1 MSEIA
6 VRDYP
11 WQELPRARR
20 AALGVIAALRSELGA
35 DAAGAL
41 ARWGAA
47 GARPLAARL
56 VAARVLSVE
65 EGPRGVAA
73 VALRGPD
80 GVRASLAFDHRTL
93 GAVLGLLS
101 GAEPQAVVAAGALE
115 RGLCIY
121 AVASFLSELGAACA
135 WSVEVEEP
143 QGEAGSVLV
152 EAELELGASRGLA
165 WLGLDASSLAKL
177 RARAYPT
184 PAALERTTRLAGVR
198 LRCAVEL
205 GRLSLATREL
215 ASLGPGDLLVS
226 PECPREA
233 DSHPCLLR
241 VGAGGFP
248 GLATVGAAG
257 SLRIE
262 EPYRR
267 GGLGMTSEGA
277 KRGELADDLPV
288 ELTIELG
295 RLSLSAAQVLALE
308 PGDVLALNRPLR
320 AAVELRVG
328 DRPVARGELCDV
340 EGEAGVRLLEVY

>member
-1 MSEIA
+1 MPEIA

-41 ARWGAA
+41 VRWAAA
-47 GARPLAARL
+47 GARPLAAGL
-56 VAARVLSVE
+56 VAARVLEAE
-65 EGPRGVAA
+65 EGPRGAAA

-80 GVRASLAFDHRTL
+80 GTSATLALDHRTL

-101 GAEPQAVVAAGALE
+101 GAEPPVVVAAGALE
-115 RGLCIY
+115 RGLVIY
-121 AVASFLSELGAACA
+121 AVASLLSELGAACA
-135 WSVEVEEP
+135 WSVDVSEP
-143 QGEAGSVLV
+143 EGGAGRVLV
-152 EAELELGASRGLA
+152 EAELALGAARGLA
-165 WLGLDASSLAKL
+165 WLGLDATSLARL
-177 RARAYPT
+177 RARARPT
-184 PAALERTTRLAGVR
+184 PETLERTSRLAGLR

-205 GRLSLATREL
+205 GRLSLTTAEL

-233 DSHPCLLR
+233 ESHPCLLR

-267 GGLGMTSEGA
+267 GGLGMTSESA
-277 KRGELADDLPV
+277 KRGELADDLQV
-288 ELTIELG
+288 ELTVELG
-295 RLSLSAAQVLALE
+295 RLTLSAAQVLALE
-308 PGDVLALNRPLR
+308 PGDVLALSRPLR

-340 EGEAGVRLLEVY
+340 EGEAGVRLLEVF